1 MGLFK
6 LVLGLKDIEVHGKLH
21 VGKLRSR
28 FKDSFGTELRVYK
41 STNTGKGSR
50 HAPENATLASI
61 CEKKI
66 GPMTI
71 KKSHTVDEIEKQFKN
86 EMGIGIQ
93 IMSPDG
99 KEFAPNKIKLKDVVK
114 HFS

>member
-1 MGLFK
+1 MGLFN
-6 LVLGLKDIEVHGKLH
+6 LVLGLKDIEVDGKLH
-21 VGKLRSR
+21 VGTLRSN

-50 HAPENATLASI
+50 HASEKATLASI
-61 CEKKI
+61 CEKKVVS
-66 GPMTI
+66 MTI
-71 KKSHTVDEIEKQFKN
+71 KKGHTCGDIEKQFNN

-99 KEFAPNKIKLKDVVK
+99 KEFAPNNIELKDVVK

>member
-1 MGLFK
+1 MGLFN
-6 LVLGLKDIEVHGKLH
+6 LVLGLKDVEVHGKLH
-21 VGKLRSR
+21 VGKLRSN

-50 HAPENATLASI
+50 RAPENVTLASI
-61 CEKKI
+61 CEKKVDSV
-66 GPMTI
+66 TI
-71 KKSHTVDEIEKQFKN
+71 KKSHTCGDIEKQFKN

-99 KEFAPNKIKLKDVVK
+99 KEFAPNKIKLKDVAK

>member
-1 MGLFK
+1 MGFFN
-6 LVLGLKDIEVHGKLH
+6 LVLGLEDIEVNGKLH
-21 VGKLRSR
+21 VGKLCSR
-28 FKDSFGTELRVYK
+28 FKQSFGTELRVYK

-50 HAPENATLASI
+50 RADEKATLGSI
-61 CEKKI
+61 CEKRVDPI
-66 GPMTI
+66 TI
-71 KKSHTVDEIEKQFKN
+71 KKGHSVGNIEKQFKD

-99 KEFAPNKIKLKDVVK
+99 KEFAPNKIKLKDVAK